1 MTDDGW
7 FRGIL
12 RVPRA
17 CGTRYTLLILSVIC
31 HLSLILTYPVSL
43 NKRGLFHNKAGLFL
57 NKRGL
62 LENKRGLLNKKQA
75 DYESNE
81 ETGDGRCGRCQRED
95 ADEMVPAVPRG
106 FGADGAEAKSQEAA
120 AVRRGLSG
128 RKILHRP
135 VSKRKETESG
145 LPGCCTFVTA
155 IAKQVFTNTKTK
167 QT

>member
-1 MTDDGW
+1 MVSGN
-7 FRGIL
+7 
-12 RVPRA
+12 A
-17 CGTRYTLLILSVIC
+17 TRTARMRYAKYFTNSIC
-31 HLSLILTYPVSL
+31 HPSPVTICYVNL
-43 NKRGLFHNKAGLFL
+43 NKRGLFRNKAGLFQ

-62 LENKRGLLNKKQA
+62 LEIKHGLLNKKQE

-95 ADEMVPAVPRG
+95 ADDMVPAVPRG

-120 AVRRGLSG
+120 AVHRGLSG

-145 LPGCCTFVTA
+145 LPECCTFVTA
-155 IAKQVFTNTKTK
+155 IAKQLFTNTKTK